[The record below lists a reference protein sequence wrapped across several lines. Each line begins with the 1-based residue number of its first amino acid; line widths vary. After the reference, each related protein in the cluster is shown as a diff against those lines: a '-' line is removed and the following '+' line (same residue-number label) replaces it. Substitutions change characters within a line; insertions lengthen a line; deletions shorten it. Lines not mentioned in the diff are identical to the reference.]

1 MVWVVIGLA
10 ILAFVTGFLVSRSF
24 QRAKEERLP
33 VESIALESVEE
44 GAIVVRPTGE
54 VLYANRKAREIFGF
68 YPGQNL
74 IEFSNA
80 FTPRE
85 TFLGLI
91 SSEGIGEIAFRGRI
105 YELTSYKS
113 FVNEGI
119 YLTLIFH
126 DVTENRVI
134 EELDR
139 ELTSTLDYQ
148 RVVNLILDRA
158 MELTGADAGVIM
170 RLAPDGKNLYVLA
183 YRGYPYET
191 MGIYSEIPW
200 PVERGIIGKTA
211 RTGESLLVY
220 DVTEEPAYVEAFPS
234 IRSELAVPLKV
245 REKVVGV
252 LNLESTRLAAFTP
265 EHRRLL
271 EKMAEHAAIALEN
284 ARLYEEERR
293 RAIETQTLLNHARA
307 LTTSMDMVTIAKAAL
322 EHALPALNADAG
334 AILLLEQIGTVR
346 LLAEKNIPN
355 LFTEEILPQIY
366 EFTRRRL
373 SSPEGYRLLTLGE
386 PILIEDLEK
395 LKETKEF
402 KPIAHLFPWIRG
414 IAIFPLRVGGES
426 LGVFAFAW
434 KRPLS
439 FTSDLINLARAF
451 ADQTAIAIQNA
462 RLYGL
467 TDQQLRIQIEE
478 LAAITRLTQELSSTL
493 SLETIF
499 QAICDEAV
507 RATGADYVDVALVDW
522 GSRTYTIK
530 ALKGFSPEVE
540 EIFKDRSFSI
550 DEGIHGK
557 AARSGQAVLVGDVRE
572 DKDYV
577 QGAPDTLSELAVPIF
592 YEDQLVGIINLES
605 RTLNAFTPE
614 HVRFVERMAAIAS
627 VAIGNAL
634 RYQEQ
639 VEARLLAS
647 RKSEQLSALSE
658 LSRSFRTDRPLEEVL
673 EDVAYAIREATGF
686 RAVLISVTEGK
697 PPRLKRVA
705 GAGIPLPILEELKKF
720 SNPLETIESILTE
733 EYRVGKC
740 YFFPHEKK
748 AQWSKGLHTYTY
760 LPVPPE
766 EKPWPEGKWH
776 PEDMLLVPMYSST
789 GQILGIISVD
799 DPADGR
805 IPSRSTLEI
814 LEAFAA
820 QAAVALENILAYQA
834 AQKRAARQAAI
845 AKVARE
851 ASSIL
856 NEEDLLN
863 MAVESIRVH
872 FGYPHV
878 AILMLD
884 EKGQELVL
892 KASSSIYEGVKPGL
906 WRQKITEG
914 MIGWTARTGRTR
926 LANDTSLDPY
936 YISAP
941 GWNPKSELCIPLRI
955 RDKVVGVLDIEDEKP
970 YAFEEEDVVCLET
983 IADQLSIAIHNARL
997 FQEAQARLRELSI
1010 LSEAG
1015 ESLNRATAL
1024 EEVLRITLDTA
1035 LYIAG
1040 INEGSII
1047 LIDKATDTLRLSIS
1061 RNVPED
1067 VIQEFNNRRIPAS
1080 TGTFGI
1086 VIQTGEIFETEDA
1099 ENDPRVVKGL
1109 FPLKKELTNI
1119 PLKTE
1124 AGVVGILVLDTL
1136 LNPSQKRLILA
1147 LADVAAVAISRA
1159 MLFTERDRRIR
1170 VLSALNEISQAVS
1183 STLDLEEI
1191 FSRLHESLSAV
1202 IDTTNFYIALY
1213 EPEKDTVVFSYYF
1226 EEGKR
1231 IEAGSREAGTGLTEY
1246 IIRTREPLF
1255 LPNKVEERVKN
1266 LKGVQLRGKPALSW
1280 LGVPLMVGDE
1290 VIGVMAVQ
1298 SYERENAFDVTD
1310 LNFMMTVA
1318 GQVAV
1323 AIQNARL
1330 YQEEKKRREMA
1341 LTLREM
1347 GELLS
1352 STLDL
1357 DAIINQALDYLKRV
1371 VDYDTA
1377 SLILLEDNKLR
1388 IVAGRGF
1395 GEKLEEVLKVTF
1407 DPEKNIPFR
1416 RMRETLKPVLIRD
1429 TAEENILDKVTA
1441 VERIR
1446 SWIGAPLIYRGQVIG
1461 QLSVDKEIPGFFTP
1475 EDAEAV
1481 MIFAGQLAIAIQNA
1495 RLYQETVTL
1504 AQELEERVRQRTAEL
1519 QQTMEDLARER
1530 DMVETLY
1537 RITERLAATLDLD
1550 RVLNEALRM
1559 LHEAIGAPQGAIMLL
1574 DQNGRL
1580 IYRAAFGRKEPLPKG
1595 GKPTPFSVG
1604 KGLAGWVIEKKQPV
1618 IIPDVAQDVRWI
1630 PLPSESGMV
1639 RKSALA
1645 VPLLLGEE
1653 ALGAILLFHPDPSY
1667 FTEDHLKLVSAAAA
1681 QVAQAINNAELYR
1694 LITDQAQR
1702 LGDMLQE
1709 QAAEAYRI
1717 QTILSSIT
1725 DGILVLDEKNNILML
1740 NPSAE
1745 EMLGVKGASLADHPL
1760 RDIVTATSEKER
1772 DFVLKF
1778 YTDLL
1783 IQNAKVKEPGE
1794 AVSFRVEGPRK
1805 VLDVSL
1811 VRAPVGRG
1819 GTMGTIAVLRDITR
1833 EAEIDRMKTE
1843 FISTVS
1849 HELRT
1854 PMTSIKG
1861 YIDLLYMGVAGPLS
1875 EQQKRFVTIIKNNAD
1890 RLASLVSDILDISRI
1905 ESGRVRLNFE
1915 PLSLKK
1921 VVEEVSLAFEHRIR
1935 EKSLS
1940 YIVDIPDDLPPLWAD
1955 KDRLTQILTNL
1966 ISNACQY
1973 TPEGG
1978 SVTVTARAVGD
1989 VVQVDVRDTGIGI
2002 APEDLPRVFDRFF
2015 RADHPVVRESPGTG
2029 LGLAITKA
2037 FVELHGG
2044 QIWVQSELGKGS
2056 TFSFTIPVAVEEKA
2070 EEKPIEV
2077 LPREERKGK
2086 ILVVED
2092 DRDVAELI
2100 RHSLEMEGYEV
2111 AVTFSGGDA
2120 LWLARELKPDL
2131 ITLDIRLGDMD
2142 GFELLERLKKDE
2154 TTASIP
2160 VIIVSVVAE
2169 PEKGFALGA
2178 ADYITKPFE
2187 EERLIMSVRS
2197 ILEALDGGRLNKI
2210 LVVDDEPDVVSWLMD
2225 ALTRYNFRVRGA
2237 YSGEEAL
2244 RIVKEDPPHLILLD
2258 LKMPGIDGYE
2268 VLRRLRADE
2277 TTRHI
2282 PVIVIT
2288 ASPVDREKTRVKV
2301 LGLGAKRFL
2310 VKPFSVET
2318 LVSEIKRVIAEPW
2331 S

>member
-1 MVWVVIGLA
+1 MVWWVAIILA
-10 ILAFVTGFLVSRSF
+10 ILAFVAGFWISRAS
-24 QRAKEERLP
+24 QKARKEPLP
-33 VESIALESVEE
+33 MESIALESVEE
-44 GAIVVRPTGE
+44 GTVVVRPGGE
-54 VLYANRKAREIFGF
+54 VLYANRRARENLGF

-74 IEFSNA
+74 IDVSDVFA
-80 FTPRE
+80 PKE
-85 TFLGLI
+85 TFLSLLV
-91 SSEGIGEIAFRGRI
+91 SEGVGEVTLKGRI
-105 YELTSYKS
+105 YEVTSYKS
-113 FVNEGI
+113 FIDEGV

-126 DVTENRVI
+126 DVTENRII

-158 MELTGADAGVIM
+158 MELTNADAGVIM
-170 RLAPDGKNLYVLA
+170 RLAPDEQNLYVLA

-191 MGIYSEIPW
+191 MGIYAEIPW

-220 DVTEEPAYVEAFPS
+220 DVAEEPAYVEAFPS
-234 IRSELAVPLKV
+234 VRSELAIPLKV
-245 REKVVGV
+245 KGKVVGV
-252 LNLESTRLAAFTP
+252 LNLESTRLGAFTP

-271 EKMAEHAAIALEN
+271 EKMGEHAAIALEN
-284 ARLYEEERR
+284 ARLYDEERR
-293 RAIETQTLLNHARA
+293 RTLEAQTLLRHAQA
-307 LTTSMDMVTIAKAAL
+307 LASSLDVETIVNVAL
-322 EHALPALNADAG
+322 EHVLPVFAADAG
-334 AILLLEQIGTVR
+334 AIGIFDQFGNPQVVAQR
-346 LLAEKNIPN
+346 NIPDFEEN
-355 LFTEEILPQIY
+355 RYLFEEAHRKLQATPA
-366 EFTRRRL
+366 
-373 SSPEGYRLLTLGE
+373 GYRLFTSGE
-386 PILIEDLEK
+386 PILVEDLERGRRMFPE
-395 LKETKEF
+395 L
-402 KPIAHLFPWIRG
+402 LPWIRSA
-414 IAIFPLRVGGES
+414 AIFPLRAGES
-426 LGVFAFAW
+426 NIGVLTLLW
-434 KRPLS
+434 KEPRTFSPETVS
-439 FTSDLINLARAF
+439 LATAL
-451 ADQTAIAIQNA
+451 ANQTAIAIQNA
-462 RLYGL
+462 QLYGL
-467 TDQQLRIQIEE
+467 TDRQLRLQVEE
-478 LAAITRLTQELSSTL
+478 LAALTRLTQELSSTL

-499 QAICDEAV
+499 QAICDEAT

-522 GSRTYTIK
+522 NTRTYTIK
-530 ALKGFSPEVE
+530 ALKGFSPELE
-540 EIFKDRSFSI
+540 EVFKDKSFSI
-550 DEGIHGK
+550 EEGIHGK
-557 AARSGQAVLVGDVRE
+557 AARLGQAVLVRDVRE
-572 DKDYV
+572 DKDYI
-577 QGAPDTLSELAVPIF
+577 QGEPDTLSELAVPIF
-592 YEDQLVGIINLES
+592 YEDQIVGIINLES
-605 RTLNAFTPE
+605 RLLNAFTPE

-639 VEARLLAS
+639 VEARLLAY

-658 LSRSFRTDRPLEEVL
+658 LSRSFRADRPLEEVL

-686 RAVLISVTEGK
+686 RAVLISVAEGK
-697 PPRLKRVA
+697 PPRLRRVA
-705 GAGIPLPILEELKKF
+705 GAGIPLPVLEELKKV
-720 SNPLETIESILTE
+720 SNPLEAVENILTE
-733 EYRVGKC
+733 EYRLGKS
-740 YFFPHEKK
+740 YFFPHDKK
-748 AQWSKGLHTYTY
+748 EHWAKGLHTYTY
-760 LPVPPE
+760 LPIPPE
-766 EKPWPEGKWH
+766 EKPWPKGKWH
-776 PEDMLLVPMYSST
+776 PEDMLLVPMFSST

-799 DPADGR
+799 DPADGK

-834 AQKRAARQAAI
+834 AQRRAARQAAV
-845 AKVARE
+845 AEVARE

-856 NEEDLLN
+856 NEEDLFN
-863 MAVESIRVH
+863 MAVESIRRY

-884 EKGQELVL
+884 DKGEELIL
-892 KASSSIYEGVKPGL
+892 KASSTIYKGAKPGL

-926 LANDTSLDPY
+926 LANDTSRDPY
-936 YISAP
+936 YISGP
-941 GWNPKSELCIPLRI
+941 EFNPQSELCIPLRI
-955 RDKVVGVLDIEDEKP
+955 REKVVGVLDIGDSKP
-970 YAFEEEDVVCLET
+970 FAFEEEDVIFLET
-983 IADQLSIAIHNARL
+983 IADQISIALHNARL
-997 FQEAQARLRELSI
+997 FQEAQARLRELSL

-1015 ESLNRATAL
+1015 ESLNRATSL
-1024 EEVLRITLDTA
+1024 EEVLRITLDAA
-1035 LYIAG
+1035 LSIAG
-1040 INEGSII
+1040 IDEGSVI
-1047 LIDKATDTLRLSIS
+1047 LVDRTTNTLRLSIS

-1067 VIQEFNNRRIPAS
+1067 IIQDFNRRQIPAS

-1109 FPLKKELTNI
+1109 FPLKKGLTNV

-1124 AGVVGILVLDTL
+1124 AGVIGILVLDTL
-1136 LNPSQKRLILA
+1136 LTPSQKRLILA

-1159 MLFTERDRRIR
+1159 MLFAERDRRIR
-1170 VLSALNEISQAVS
+1170 ELSALNEISQAVS

-1191 FSRLHESLSAV
+1191 LSRLHESLGTV
-1202 IDTTNFYIALY
+1202 IDTTNFYVALY
-1213 EPEKDTVVFSYYF
+1213 DSEKDEVLFTFYV
-1226 EEGKR
+1226 EEGER
-1231 IEAGSREAGTGLTEY
+1231 LEASSRKAGAGLTEY
-1246 IIRTREPLF
+1246 LIKTREPLF
-1255 LPNKVEERVKN
+1255 LPDRVEERIKS
-1266 LKGVQLRGKPALSW
+1266 LKGVQPIGKPALSW
-1280 LGVPLMVGDE
+1280 LGVPLIVGDE

-1298 SYERENAFDVTD
+1298 SYERENAFDITD
-1310 LNFMMTVA
+1310 LNFMVTVA

-1341 LTLREM
+1341 FTLREM

-1357 DAIINQALDYLKRV
+1357 DTIINQALDYLKRI

-1377 SLILLEDNKLR
+1377 SLALLEDSKLR

-1395 GEKLEEVLKVTF
+1395 GEALEEVLKITF
-1407 DPEKNIPFR
+1407 DAEKNIPFR
-1416 RMRETLKPVLIRD
+1416 RMRETFRPVLIRD
-1429 TAEENILDKVTA
+1429 TKEEDILDKVTA

-1446 SWIGAPLIYRGQVIG
+1446 SWIGAPLVYRGQIIG
-1461 QLSVDKEIPGFFTP
+1461 QLSVDKETPGFFTP

-1519 QQTMEDLARER
+1519 QRAMEDLARER
-1530 DMVETLY
+1530 DRVETLY
-1537 RITERLAATLDLD
+1537 RITEKLAATLDLD

-1559 LHEAIGAPQGAIMLL
+1559 LHEATGAPQGAIMLL
-1574 DQNGRL
+1574 DQSGRL
-1580 IYRAAFGRKEPLPKG
+1580 IYRAAFGRREPLPKG
-1595 GKPTPFSVG
+1595 GRPTPFSVG
-1604 KGLAGWVIEKKQPV
+1604 KGLAGWVIDKKQPV
-1618 IIPDVAQDVRWI
+1618 IIPDVTKDDRWV

-1653 ALGAILLFHPDPSY
+1653 ALGAILLFHPDLSY

-1694 LITDQAQR
+1694 LITDQAQK

-1725 DGILVLDEKNNILML
+1725 DGILVLDENNNILML

-1745 EMLGVKGASLADHPL
+1745 EMLGVRGIPLADRPL
-1760 RDIVTATSEKER
+1760 RDIVAVVSEEER
-1772 DFVLKF
+1772 SFALKF

-1783 IQNAKVKEPGE
+1783 IHSGKIKEPGE
-1794 AVSFRVEGPRK
+1794 TVSFRIEGPRR

-1811 VRAPVGRG
+1811 VTAPVGRG
-1819 GTMGTIAVLRDITR
+1819 GAMGTIAVLRDITR

-1875 EQQKRFVTIIKNNAD
+1875 EQQKRFVTIIKNNTD

-1905 ESGRVRLNFE
+1905 ESGKVRLSFE
-1915 PLSLKK
+1915 PVYLKK
-1921 VVEEVSLAFEHRIR
+1921 LLEEVSLAFEHIIQ
-1935 EKSLS
+1935 KKNLN
-1940 YIVDIPDDLPPLWAD
+1940 YTVDIPDDLPPLWAD
-1955 KDRLTQILTNL
+1955 RDRLSQILNNL

-1978 SVTVTARAVGD
+1978 SVTVSARLVND
-1989 VVQVDVRDTGIGI
+1989 MVQVDVTDTGIGI

-2015 RADHPVVRESPGTG
+2015 RSDHPMVRDVPGTG

-2037 FVELHGG
+2037 FVEMHGG
-2044 QIWVQSELGKGS
+2044 RIWVQSELGKGS
-2056 TFSFTIPVAVEEKA
+2056 TFSFTIPTTSGEKA
-2070 EEKPIEV
+2070 EEKLLQI
-2077 LPREERKGK
+2077 LPREEKKGR

-2092 DRDVAELI
+2092 DQDVAELI
-2100 RHSLEMEGYEV
+2100 RHSLEAEGYEV
-2111 AVTFSGGDA
+2111 TVTFSGWDA
-2120 LWLARELKPDL
+2120 LWFARESRPDL

-2154 TTASIP
+2154 ATASIP
-2160 VIIVSVVAE
+2160 VVIVSVVAE

-2187 EERLIMSVRS
+2187 EERLVMSVRS

-2210 LVVDDEPDVVSWLMD
+2210 LVVDDEPDVVNWLVD
-2225 ALTRYNFRVRGA
+2225 ALARYNFKVRGA

-2244 RIVKEDPPHLILLD
+2244 RIVKEDTPHLILLD
-2258 LKMPGIDGYE
+2258 LKMPGLDGYE
-2268 VLRRLRADE
+2268 VLKKLRADE
-2277 TTRHI
+2277 STRHI

-2301 LGLGAKRFL
+2301 LGLGARRFL

-2318 LVSEIKRVIAEPW
+2318 LIAEIKRVMAEPW